1 MKFSLSCFNSSR
13 SSILERSPSIKRI
26 KLSMACFM
34 GNLFFWG
41 ILLQNNRM
49 AKGISAQKRA
59 MFLQSSLEGVQF
71 SSESHFLTSVS
82 EHSSSND
89 ATLTNFMPS
98 DFSFENS
105 KHSFVVTRTVRVSQ
119 RVKICPIKQIK
130 RSLNSDCNKQSEL
143 SRIKYGATDS
153 LILLS
158 CFKRKSNVQFDFSGI
173 GSRKMRRMADIKF
186 SSVSMSVRSM

>member
-1 MKFSLSCFNSSR
+1 
-13 SSILERSPSIKRI
+13 
-26 KLSMACFM
+26 MACFM

-59 MFLQSSLEGVQF
+59 IFLQSSLEGVQF

-98 DFSFENS
+98 AFNFENS
-105 KHSFVVTRTVRVSQ
+105 KHSLVVTRTVRVSQ
-119 RVKICPIKQIK
+119 LVKICSIKQIK
-130 RSLNSDCNKQSEL
+130 RSLNSDCNKQSAL

-153 LILLS
+153 SILLS
-158 CFKRKSNVQFDFSGI
+158 WFKRKSNVQFNFSGN
-173 GSRKMRRMADIKF
+173 GSRKKRRMADIKF
-186 SSVSMSVRSM
+186 SSLSMSVRSM